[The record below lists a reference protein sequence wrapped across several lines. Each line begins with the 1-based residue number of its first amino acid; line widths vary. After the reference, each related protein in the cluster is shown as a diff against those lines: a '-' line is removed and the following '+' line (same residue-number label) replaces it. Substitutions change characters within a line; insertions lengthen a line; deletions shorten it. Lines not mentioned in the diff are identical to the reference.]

1 MSKKNQA
8 AASSLTWGQR
18 FRLKLKR
25 MTAEDWL
32 IAAFNYIFLAIIIFV
47 CVVSFLYVISISFT
61 ATEAFGKYPIS
72 LIPKI
77 FSVEDYAYLFS
88 RGSVILRAY
97 LVSIIVTVS
106 GTVLSVVV
114 MGGFAYPLSKKKLP
128 GRKIILGYVLFS
140 MLFGGGLIP
149 TYLTVSKWLGMKN
162 TLFALILPGCF
173 NVWNMILMKNFFEQ
187 LPPDLEESAQ
197 IDGAGTLRTIVSIVI
212 PISMPIIATI
222 SIFSAVGQWNSWYD
236 AYIYCTTNADLHP
249 IQTHLYKVIALST
262 ATADNAADSQLLER
276 LKVNVTTVRAATV
289 TVTIL
294 PIIFIYC
301 LFQKHFIKGVMV
313 GSLKG

>member
-47 CVVSFLYVISISFT
+47 CVVPFLYVISISFT

-173 NVWNMILMKNFFEQ
+173 NVWNMILMKNFFSS
-187 LPPDLEESAQ
+187 LPESIEEAAL
-197 IDGAGTLRTIVSIVI
+197 IDGANEIQTFFRIAI
-212 PISMPIIATI
+212 PLSKPIFATI
-222 SIFSAVGQWNSWYD
+222 ALFMAVGYWSDWFSSLL
-236 AYIYCTTNADLHP
+236 YISDNTKYPIMMVLKQVLTTNSGISPGGRPPSD
-249 IQTHLYKVIALST
+249 ALKM
-262 ATADNAADSQLLER
+262 A
-276 LKVNVTTVRAATV
+276 VVVV
-289 TVTIL
+289 TVL
-294 PIIFIYC
+294 PIMCIYPF
-301 LFQKHFIKGVMV
+301 LQKYFARGILMGSIKG
-313 GSLKG
+313 

>member
-47 CVVSFLYVISISFT
+47 CVVPFLYVISISFT

-173 NVWNMILMKNFFEQ
+173 NVWNMILMKNFFSS
-187 LPPDLEESAQ
+187 LPESIEEAAL
-197 IDGAGTLRTIVSIVI
+197 IDGANEIQTFFRIAI
-212 PISMPIIATI
+212 PLSKPIFATI
-222 SIFSAVGQWNSWYD
+222 ALFMAVGYWSDWFSSLL
-236 AYIYCTTNADLHP
+236 YISDNTKYPIMMVLKQVLTTNSGISPGGRPPSA
-249 IQTHLYKVIALST
+249 ALKM
-262 ATADNAADSQLLER
+262 A
-276 LKVNVTTVRAATV
+276 VVVV
-289 TVTIL
+289 TVL
-294 PIIFIYC
+294 PIMCIYPF
-301 LFQKHFIKGVMV
+301 LQKYFARGILMGSIKG
-313 GSLKG
+313 

>member
-173 NVWNMILMKNFFEQ
+173 NVWNMILMKNFFSS
-187 LPPDLEESAQ
+187 LPESIEEAAL
-197 IDGAGTLRTIVSIVI
+197 IDGANEIQTFFRIAI
-212 PISMPIIATI
+212 PLSKPIFATI
-222 SIFSAVGQWNSWYD
+222 ALFMAVGYWSDWFSSLL
-236 AYIYCTTNADLHP
+236 YISDNTKYPIMMVLKQVLTTNSGISPGGRPPSD
-249 IQTHLYKVIALST
+249 ALKM
-262 ATADNAADSQLLER
+262 A
-276 LKVNVTTVRAATV
+276 VVVV
-289 TVTIL
+289 TVL
-294 PIIFIYC
+294 PIMCIYPF
-301 LFQKHFIKGVMV
+301 LQKYFARGILMGSIKG
-313 GSLKG
+313 

>member
-25 MTAEDWL
+25 MTAEDWA

-47 CVVSFLYVISISFT
+47 CVVPFLYVISISFT

-173 NVWNMILMKNFFEQ
+173 NVWNMILMKNFFSS
-187 LPPDLEESAQ
+187 LPESIEEAAL
-197 IDGAGTLRTIVSIVI
+197 IDGANEIQTFFRIAI
-212 PISMPIIATI
+212 PLSKPIFATI
-222 SIFSAVGQWNSWYD
+222 ALFMAVGYWSDWFSSLL
-236 AYIYCTTNADLHP
+236 YISDNTKYPIMMVLKQVLTTNSGISPGGRPPSD
-249 IQTHLYKVIALST
+249 ALKM
-262 ATADNAADSQLLER
+262 A
-276 LKVNVTTVRAATV
+276 VVVV
-289 TVTIL
+289 TVL
-294 PIIFIYC
+294 PIMCIYPF
-301 LFQKHFIKGVMV
+301 LQKYFARGILMGSIKG
-313 GSLKG
+313 

>member
-47 CVVSFLYVISISFT
+47 CVVPFLYVISISFT

-173 NVWNMILMKNFFEQ
+173 NVWNMILMKNFFSS
-187 LPPDLEESAQ
+187 LPESIEEAAL
-197 IDGAGTLRTIVSIVI
+197 IDGANEIQTFFRIAI
-212 PISMPIIATI
+212 PLSKPIFATI
-222 SIFSAVGQWNSWYD
+222 ALFMAVGYWSDWFSSLL
-236 AYIYCTTNADLHP
+236 YISDNTKYPIMMVLKQVLTTNSGISP
-249 IQTHLYKVIALST
+249 GGRPPSYALKM
-262 ATADNAADSQLLER
+262 A
-276 LKVNVTTVRAATV
+276 VVVV
-289 TVTIL
+289 TVL
-294 PIIFIYC
+294 PIMCIYPF
-301 LFQKHFIKGVMV
+301 LQKYFARGILMGSIKG
-313 GSLKG
+313 